1 MIIGVGG
8 VVGGGFITTEDAAE
22 VHPALLV
29 TVKALVPGVSPDKVV
44 VVPFPD
50 IFPGLIIQ
58 VPNAGKPYSTTLP
71 VPTVHVG
78 WVIVPTVGA
87 VGTAGAALM
96 TTLVVGGEVHP
107 PAMVTVKV

>member
-1 MIIGVGG
+1 MA
-8 VVGGGFITTEDAAE
+8 GGGFITTDEGAE

-29 TVKALVPGVSPDKVV
+29 TVKAFVPGVSPDKVME
-44 VVPFPD
+44 VPDPD
-50 IFPGLIIQ
+50 MLPGLMTQ
-58 VPNAGKPYSTTLP
+58 VPDAGKPDNSTLP

-87 VGTAGAALM
+87 AGTAGAALI
-96 TTLVVGGEVHP
+96 TTLGVGEEVQP